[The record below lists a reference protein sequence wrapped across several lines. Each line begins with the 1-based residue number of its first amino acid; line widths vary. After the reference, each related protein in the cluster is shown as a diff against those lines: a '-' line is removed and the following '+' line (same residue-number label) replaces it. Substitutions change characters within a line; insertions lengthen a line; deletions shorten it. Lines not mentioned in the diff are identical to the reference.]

1 MKERRQSER
10 IKCRFRCELT
20 VACARPFA
28 GTVVDVSS
36 GGLAIRT
43 DTDVAQQ
50 GDSVT
55 VEMEVPGRGPLS
67 IEAIVWHVRRA
78 RRRDTGD
85 IVQLLGLM
93 IAKAP
98 DDYFKLARSTRPA
111 STARRSDAATEASK
125 KNLAGA
131 SSPETAVRP
140 PPGPAPCASKPATPS
155 VSELTP
161 FRIRLKHRSSPR
173 TRVISVDASSS
184 DEARSIAAAELG
196 GEWEIL
202 ESPNLMR
209 S

>member
-10 IKCRFRCELT
+10 IKCRFRCELA
-20 VACARPFA
+20 VAGARPFD

-36 GGLAIRT
+36 GGLAVRT
-43 DTDVAQQ
+43 DSDIVQQ
-50 GDSVT
+50 GDSARVQ
-55 VEMEVPGRGPLS
+55 MEVPGRGPLE

-85 IVQLLGLM
+85 IVHLLGMM
-93 IAKAP
+93 IARAP

-111 STARRSDAATEASK
+111 ATARRTDATKSAPATKAEA
-125 KNLAGA
+125 AA
-131 SSPETAVRP
+131 CPRAAPRP
-140 PPGPAPCASKPATPS
+140 PAAPAPQAKKPATPT
-155 VSELTP
+155 VSELMP
-161 FRIRLKHRSSPR
+161 FRIRLKHRASPR
-173 TRVISVDASSS
+173 TRVISVDAASS

-196 GEWEIL
+196 AEWEIL